1 MTDTNEVRSL
11 PRVRLIFW
19 FIVIVMGLLSLQFVR
34 LQVLKAAAPSPDTPR
49 VVYSVERPHRGNIV
63 DRNGYLLATDAT
75 RYQIVAVP
83 SVLTETMVISVAHD
97 LAPLV
102 GITQDELI
110 RRMHEGKTGTVIL
123 KYYASRTAADAVEK
137 WQRQGL
143 RVEYLPRRF
152 YPEDRYGA
160 FAIGFAQI
168 DQNGSY
174 GIEAKYDQF
183 LRENGDILPT
193 SADGQVQPVP
203 ATFSMYVPSAV
214 GRDLVLTIDRRIQ
227 AIAEEE
233 LQAAVTKY
241 KAASGTVIVMDP
253 KTGEILADA
262 SLPGFSPNTFYETT
276 QLAGGRD
283 PFIDPAVAGAYEPGS
298 VFKIVTMAAGIDS
311 GSITPNSTFRDDGV
325 LVVGEREIRNSD
337 RLAHGQVDIAT
348 ILAKSL
354 NIGSAQVAIKMGAPL
369 FYNYVER
376 FGFGN
381 YTGIDLAGEVK
392 GILKKQGDTTWSQ
405 SDLATNAFGQGISVT
420 PMQMINAVAAV
431 ANRGAMMRPH
441 VVKAVVANG
450 QWYEIEPALYRTVVS
465 PQAAKTLT
473 DLLVEAANVS
483 IPYRAAMPGYAIAGK
498 TGTAQIPSKEG
509 YDETRTIATFVG
521 YAPADDPAFVVL
533 VKLDKSDVSVWA
545 TETAAPAFYRIAD
558 RLFALLNIPPDAV
571 RR

>member
-1 MTDTNEVRSL
+1 
-11 PRVRLIFW
+11 
-19 FIVIVMGLLSLQFVR
+19 
-34 LQVLKAAAPSPDTPR
+34 
-49 VVYSVERPHRGNIV
+49 VYSVERPHRGNIV

-102 GITQDELI
+102 GITEAELV
-110 RRMHEGKTGTVIL
+110 RRVREAPTETVVL
-123 KYYASRTAADAVEK
+123 KYYASRAAADAVEK

-152 YPEDRYGA
+152 YPEDRNGA
-160 FAIGFAQI
+160 FVVGFAQI

-193 SADGQVQPVP
+193 AADGQVQSLP
-203 ATFSMYVPSAV
+203 ASFSTHVPSPV
-214 GRDLVLTIDRRIQ
+214 GRDLVLTVDRRIQ

-233 LQAAVTKY
+233 LQSALARY
-241 KAASGTVIVMDP
+241 KAAGGTIIVMDP
-253 KTGEILADA
+253 KTGEILANA
-262 SLPGFSPNTFYETT
+262 SLPNYSPNTFYETA
-276 QLAGGRD
+276 QLANGQD

-311 GSITPNSTFRDDGV
+311 GTITPESVFRDDGV

-337 RLAHGQVDIAT
+337 RLAHGAVDIAT

-354 NIGSAQVAIKMGAPL
+354 NIGSAQVAIKMGGPL

-381 YTGIDLAGEVK
+381 YTGVDLAGEVK

-431 ANRGAMMRPH
+431 ANHGAMMRPH

-450 QWYEIEPALYRTVVS
+450 QWFEIEPALYRTVVS
-465 PQAAKTLT
+465 PAAAQALT

-509 YDETRTIATFVG
+509 YEENRTIATFVG
-521 YAPADDPAFVVL
+521 YAPAYDPAFVVL
-533 VKLDKSDVSVWA
+533 VKLDKSEVSVWA
-545 TETAAPAFYRIAD
+545 TETAAPTFYRIAD
-558 RLFALLNIPPDAV
+558 RLFALLNIPPDEV

>member
-1 MTDTNEVRSL
+1 MPEPSNVRSVS
-11 PRVRLIFW
+11 RIRLIFW
-19 FIVIVMGLLSLQFVR
+19 VIVIVMGILSMQFIR
-34 LQVLKAAAPSPDTPR
+34 LQVLTAAAPAPGSSRT
-49 VVYSVERPHRGNIV
+49 VYSVERPHRGNVV
-63 DRNGYLLATDAT
+63 DRNGNLLATDAT

-83 SVLTETMVISVAHD
+83 AVLTETMVISVAHD

-102 GITQDELI
+102 GITADELT
-110 RRMHEGKTGTVIL
+110 RRMRESTTGTVVL
-123 KYYASRTAADAVEK
+123 KYYASRATAEAVEK
-137 WQRQGL
+137 WQRNGL

-160 FAIGFAQI
+160 FVVGFAQI
-168 DQNGSY
+168 DQKGSY

-183 LRENGDILPT
+183 LRENGEILPT
-193 SADGQVQPVP
+193 AADGQVQPLP
-203 ATFSMYVPSAV
+203 ANFSSYVPSPV

-227 AIAEEE
+227 AIAEDE
-233 LQAAVTKY
+233 LRDALARY
-241 KAASGTVIVMDP
+241 KAASGTIIVMDP
-253 KTGEILADA
+253 KTGEILANA
-262 SLPGFSPNTFYETT
+262 SLPSFSPNTFYDTA
-276 QLAGGRD
+276 QLPNGQD
-283 PFIDPAVAGAYEPGS
+283 PFSDPAVASAYEPGS

-311 GSITPNSTFRDDGV
+311 GSITPESVFEDDGV

-337 RLAHGQVDIAT
+337 RLAHGKVDIAT

-381 YTGIDLAGEVK
+381 FTGIDLAGEVK
-392 GILKKQGDTTWSQ
+392 GIVKKQGDTTWSQ

-420 PMQMINAVAAV
+420 PLQLINAVAAV

-450 QWYEIEPALYRTVVS
+450 RWYEIKPALHRTVIS
-465 PQAAKTLT
+465 PAAARSLT
-473 DLLVEAANVS
+473 DLLVEAANSS

-509 YDETRTIATFVG
+509 YDENRTIATFVG
-521 YAPADDPAFVVL
+521 YAPAYDPAFGVL
-533 VKLDKSDVSVWA
+533 VKLDRSEVSVWA
-545 TETAAPAFYRIAD
+545 TETAAPVFYRVAD
-558 RLFALLNIPPDAV
+558 RLFTLLNIPPDEV
-571 RR
+571 RQ